1 MSDESREYKDRV
13 RGVWLFVG
21 SYFALMLAFFVI
33 AMVVS
38 FGPGPAN
45 PF

>member
-1 MSDESREYKDRV
+1 MPDESQGYKDRV

-21 SYFALMLAFFVI
+21 SYTALMVAFFVI

>member
-1 MSDESREYKDRV
+1 MPDKSQEYKDRV
-13 RGVWLFVG
+13 RGVWIFVV
-21 SYFALMLAFFVI
+21 SYFVLMLAFFVI
-33 AMVVS
+33 AMAVS

>member
-1 MSDESREYKDRV
+1 MPEESQEYKDRV
-13 RGVWLFVG
+13 RGVWIFVG
-21 SYFALMLAFFVI
+21 SYFALMFTFFAI
-33 AMVVS
+33 ALIVS

>member
-1 MSDESREYKDRV
+1 MPDESQEYKDRV

-21 SYFALMLAFFVI
+21 SYTALMLAFFVI
-33 AMVVS
+33 ALAVS